1 VRLRPQVCILMSFPH
16 LFRYSILTW
25 IFVQEFLLNEFKDMN
40 EYFNWLYVG
49 MVMHVIGEGFGM
61 TI

>member
-1 VRLRPQVCILMSFPH
+1 MLNTANCHAFVV
-16 LFRYSILTW
+16 LFLTW
-25 IFVQEFLLNEFKDMN
+25 IVVQEFLLNEFKDMN